1 MTDAD
6 AGDISGAVWQIPS
19 DAAAGSTYF
28 AAVTLLNDDEY
39 GALKYY
45 AFTVGA
51 EATSCDASIQD
62 CTQPEPEESTT
73 KGGSAVVII
82 VVVVA
87 VAAAAAAYFF
97 LL

>member
-28 AAVTLLNDDEY
+28 AAVTLLNDEEY

-51 EATSCDASIQD
+51 EATSCNASIQD
-62 CTQPEPEESTT
+62 CSVEEESST
-73 KGGSAVVII
+73 GGSAVVII
-82 VVVVA
+82 VVVVVVA
-87 VAAAAAAYFF
+87 AAAAAAYFF